1 LEKLSMKKS
10 LIALA
15 ALAAVSAASAQS
27 TVTISG
33 KFGTAYQLGLGTE
46 ATAKGKANIAVTDGD
61 VNFAAVED
69 LGGGLKAGA
78 TMALRLRGRENVS
91 AATTQAVT
99 ATTSAAAVVTTAQAY
114 SLSAYSEVGRDAT
127 VFLSGAFGTITA
139 GSVEFGNGIS
149 GRGWGG
155 ANLSLSTDV
164 NNGGV
169 LSANAYGNLL
179 QYSSPAFNGFAV
191 QLTRADSIG
200 TVVGQKTLAASGRET
215 SLGVNANIIGVTYAA
230 GPLTAGFDNTAFSG
244 TTTIGGADS
253 DRTRTRISADYDF
266 GIAKVG
272 FGQEDNKGTATT
284 GTYAGKQT
292 TFGVSAP
299 VTSALRVG
307 MVYAKNTESAV
318 IGVAAGA
325 NVIAKATG
333 FAADYAFSKRTV
345 LNISTAKISRD
356 DLADGANYDKEGRQY
371 RVRLMHSF

>member
-1 LEKLSMKKS
+1 MKKS

-33 KFGTAYQLGLGTE
+33 KFGTAYQLGLGSE
-46 ATAKGKANIAVTDGD
+46 ATIKGKANIAVTDGD
-61 VNFAAVED
+61 IVFAAVED

-78 TMALRLRGRENVS
+78 NMALRLRGRENVKAVTVAAQGA
-91 AATTQAVT
+91 AATVVAQTYAVT
-99 ATTSAAAVVTTAQAY
+99 Y
-114 SLSAYSEVGRDAT
+114 SPEVGRDAT

-155 ANLSLSTDV
+155 TNLSLSTDV

-169 LSANAYGNLL
+169 LSANGYGNLV
-179 QYSSPAFNGFAV
+179 QYSSPAFNGFTV

-200 TVVGQKTLAASGRET
+200 SVGNGSTTITAAGSET
-215 SLGVNANIIGVTYAA
+215 SLGLNATIMGVTYAN
-230 GPLTAGFDNTAFSG
+230 GPLTANIDSTAFSG
-244 TTTIGGADS
+244 NTTVGGTDS
-253 DRTRTRISADYDF
+253 DRKRTRISADYDL

-318 IGVAAGA
+318 IGAANA
-325 NVIAKATG
+325 VAKATG
-333 FAADYAFSKRTV
+333 FAADYSFSKRTV
-345 LNISTAKISRD
+345 LNVSTAKISRD
-356 DLADGANYDKEGRQY
+356 DLADGANYNKEGQQY